1 MVWCRECTFIPDE
14 KSRVAEQQTLGLWT
28 FKSEQPRPGNHVF
41 FFFTWWFKPS
51 IFFLGV
57 FFKTYGDSK
66 ARNRCK
72 NGTRGRPIPWG
83 TGLMEWSN
91 MIHFFGTKHGVC
103 NIRVMELFHSIICKC
118 VNPLDDDP
126 HKTFSS
132 SNVFFRLG
140 NSRLVGEI
148 VRLDFAVQSYPT
160 PQRNGMS
167 IG

>member
-1 MVWCRECTFIPDE
+1 
-14 KSRVAEQQTLGLWT
+14 
-28 FKSEQPRPGNHVF
+28 
-41 FFFTWWFKPS
+41 
-51 IFFLGV
+51 LGV

-132 SNVFFRLG
+132 SNVFFVLAIPDL
-140 NSRLVGEI
+140 S
-148 VRLDFAVQSYPT
+148 VR
-160 PQRNGMS
+160 
-167 IG
+167 